1 MPRSSKGP
9 RLYLKP
15 ARRDG
20 EAPLWI
26 IRDGRRSISTG
37 CGFGDRPN
45 AERRLAEY
53 IGRKYQPARRERVL
67 SEIKLRD
74 VISIY
79 LKDVAPRQ
87 ANIKKV
93 GERGERL
100 LKFFGSKTLDQVN
113 GGLCREY
120 VEWRGNDG
128 GSRRDLQDLAAA
140 INYHHKEGHHREVIR
155 VVLPQAGPS
164 RVRWLTRKEVARLLW
179 VCLTTHE
186 LQRGQK
192 TKKRPFHHLTRFI
205 TLGVYTGSRPGAI
218 LGLSWHQLIGSG
230 YVDLDR
236 GLIYRKAVGSRDTNK
251 RQPPVP
257 MAPQLLRLM
266 RRWHRQDS
274 QKGPVVRFSGKQV
287 LSVKT
292 ALKRAVE
299 LAGLDTSVTAY
310 SLRHTTASWLIQKG
324 VSTRKVAEIL
334 GTSEAMIER
343 HYGHLA
349 PDHLRDEVAAIGR
362 K

>member
-1 MPRSSKGP
+1 MSRTSKGP

-15 ARRDG
+15 ARREG
-20 EAPLWI
+20 EEPLWI

-37 CGFGDRPN
+37 CSISNRAD

-53 IGRKYQPARRERVL
+53 IGRKYQPARRERAL

-93 GERGERL
+93 GERAERL
-100 LKFFGSKTLDQVN
+100 LQFFGGKTLDQVN
-113 GGLCREY
+113 GGSCRQY

-140 INYHHKEGHHREVIR
+140 INHHHKEGHHRELIR
-155 VVLPQAGPS
+155 IVLPPAGPS
-164 RVRWLTRKEVARLLW
+164 RVRWLTRSEIARLLW
-179 VCLTTHE
+179 VCLTTRE
-186 LQRGQK
+186 LQSGHK
-192 TKKRPFHHLTRFI
+192 TKKRPFIHLTRFI
-205 TLGVYTGSRPGAI
+205 MIGVYTGSRPGAI
-218 LGLSWHQLIGSG
+218 LGLSWHQQIGSG

-236 GLIYRKAVGSRDTNK
+236 GLIYRKAVGSRETNK

-257 MAPQLLRLM
+257 ISPNLNRLLRLWA
-266 RRWHRQDS
+266 RSDNRH
-274 QKGPVVRFSGKQV
+274 GPLVRFSGRQV
-287 LSVKT
+287 KSVKT

-310 SLRHTTASWLIQKG
+310 TLRHTTGSWLTQKG

>member
-1 MPRSSKGP
+1 MSRTSKGP

-15 ARRDG
+15 ARREG
-20 EAPLWI
+20 EEPLWI
-26 IRDGRRSISTG
+26 IRDGRRSVSTG
-37 CGFGDRPN
+37 CGFSNRAD

-53 IGRKYQPARRERVL
+53 IGRKYQPARGERSL

-79 LKDVAPRQ
+79 LKDKAPEQ

-93 GERGERL
+93 GERAERL
-100 LKFFGSKTLDQVN
+100 LQFFGGKTLNQIN

-120 VEWRGNDG
+120 VAWRGNDG

-140 INYHHKEGHHREVIR
+140 INYHHKEGHHRELVR
-155 VVLPQAGPS
+155 VVLPPAGPS
-164 RVRWLTRKEVARLLW
+164 RARWLTRSEIARLLW
-179 VCLTTHE
+179 VCLSTKE
-186 LQRGQK
+186 IQLGSK

-205 TLGVYTGSRPGAI
+205 IIGVYTGSRPGAI
-218 LGLSWHQLIGSG
+218 LGLSWHQQIGSG
-230 YVDLDR
+230 YVDLER
-236 GLIYRKAVGSRDTNK
+236 GLIYRKAVGARETNK

-266 RRWHRQDS
+266 RRWSRQDGK
-274 QKGPVVRFSGKQV
+274 KGPVVRFSNRQV
-287 LSVKT
+287 KSVKT

-310 SLRHTTASWLIQKG
+310 TLRHTTASWLIQKG